1 MTTSN
6 VKGNE
11 VLLENTV
18 PFWFLDKQVK
28 FPSRRTVM
36 FLELYGWGY
45 FQAHEKR
52 TVKKELFHNDSDVLR
67 IHNEET
73 AKKWMFDFLESLD
86 KEVFL
91 GGILQTPEGVK
102 QYKVLDAWINLSNDQ
117 WKKILGSSTVYSEE
131 NYQSTEPINVF
142 RHSEENCHIRF
153 SNGVCK
159 ITANDIEVI

>member
-28 FPSRRTVM
+28 FSSKQTAK

-52 TVKKELFHNDSDVLR
+52 TVKKELFHNDNGVFR

-73 AKKWMFDFLESLD
+73 AKMWMLDFLKSLD
-86 KEVFL
+86 GKVFL
-91 GGILQTPEGVK
+91 RGIL
-102 QYKVLDAWINLSNDQ
+102 
-117 WKKILGSSTVYSEE
+117 
-131 NYQSTEPINVF
+131 
-142 RHSEENCHIRF
+142 
-153 SNGVCK
+153 
-159 ITANDIEVI
+159 